1 MGIVT
6 HSGTVSEITPK
17 EVSVTIRSSSA
28 CLHCQLQKSCTMAD
42 CRLKT
47 VRVTTDKADSYH
59 LGQAVTVSMDSRLA
73 WIAVF
78 WGYIFPLILVLG
90 TLMISLQLS
99 AGETTA
105 AIASL
110 AVLPPYYLLLAL
122 FKKYFFKYN
131 SFKIS
136 AE

>member
-1 MGIVT
+1 MT
-6 HSGTVSEITPK
+6 N
-17 EVSVTIRSSSA
+17 
-28 CLHCQLQKSCTMAD
+28 
-42 CRLKT
+42 
-47 VRVTTDKADSYH
+47 KADSFH
-59 LGQAVTVSMDSRLA
+59 IGQAVTVSMDSRLA

-78 WGYIFPLILVLG
+78 FGYIFPLILVIG

-122 FKKYFFKYN
+122 FKKYFLNITASKFLLNKLG
-131 SFKIS
+131 STR
-136 AE
+136 